1 MMENINIR
9 PINVVKW
16 RLRGFSEEEA
26 ITCISKGI
34 SLVQALKEKNPDRQ
48 KERKILDRGLG
59 ERITFWPE
67 RRREEQE
74 T

>member
-1 MMENINIR
+1 MMENITIR

-26 ITCISKGI
+26 RACISNGI

-48 KERKILDRGLG
+48 KERKD
-59 ERITFWPE
+59 P
-67 RRREEQE
+67 
-74 T
+74 